1 MGFCTPAQ
9 TGRFLELVPGVERAM
24 AEDGIVLLKY
34 WLEVSA
40 GEQTRR
46 LQSPHPR
53 PAEDLEAIGPGP
65 EVLPPR
71 V

>member
-24 AEDGIVLLKY
+24 ADDGIVLLKY

-40 GEQTRR
+40 RASRPGGCKAASTTRGR
-46 LQSPHPR
+46 SGSSR
-53 PAEDLEAIGPGP
+53 TWT
-65 EVLPPR
+65 
-71 V
+71 